1 MNGHLDYMKQM
12 DTILK
17 AVGLKT
23 RPALQERG
31 GLLAAPS
38 APSEEEEEEKQGMSP
53 DGTAASEEPSVLGRP
68 DVGGPAEGGG
78 LQGNEDYWC
87 WEPVSTPG
95 QECEVSPAKD
105 QPPETLPSPSPS

>member
-1 MNGHLDYMKQM
+1 MKQM

-31 GLLAAPS
+31 GLLAASS
-38 APSEEEEEEKQGMSP
+38 APSEKEEEEEEKQGVSP
-53 DGTAASEEPSVLGRP
+53 DGTAASSEEPSVVGRP
-68 DVGGPAEGGG
+68 DVGGPAEGEG

-87 WEPVSTPG
+87 WEPVSAPR
-95 QECEVSPAKD
+95 QECEVSPAKN
-105 QPPETLPSPSPS
+105 QPSETLPSSSSS